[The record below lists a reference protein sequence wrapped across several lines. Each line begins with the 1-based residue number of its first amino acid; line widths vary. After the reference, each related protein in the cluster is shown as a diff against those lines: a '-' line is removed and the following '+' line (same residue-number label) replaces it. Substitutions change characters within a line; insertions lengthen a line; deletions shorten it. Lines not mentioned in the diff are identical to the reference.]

1 MDINYSRLPGYMQ
14 DGMRLYVERGI
25 EPGSFLAAVLSNDLM
40 EALRRGD
47 DVNQRSLRD
56 YGMFLYNEAPCGC
69 FGSVENYRS
78 WIKHG
83 GLVGNAE
90 AA

>member
-1 MDINYSRLPGYMQ
+1 MDINYSRLPRYMQ
-14 DGMRLYVERGI
+14 DGMRRYIVNGI

-47 DVNQRSLRD
+47 DVNRQALPV

-83 GLVGNAE
+83 GLAGNA
-90 AA
+90 AAA